1 MARTRTEEDS
11 IVFNVADVAR
21 ADPPA
26 EPYDRL
32 VSRFGIMFFDDP
44 DAAFSNLASWLG
56 PRGRFAFAVWGPAP
70 DNPWMSI
77 IRESVGTVID
87 VPPPDPEAP
96 GPFRYGGGEKLLGLL
111 AAAGLGDLDLQ
122 DWQGDLPLGG
132 GLPANAAA
140 DFALESLLCRGSARR
155 RRRGRA
161 SRGAPADDGAFCRT
175 REGRRRAGLGARSH
189 RHRHA
194 PLMPSTLYK
203 GKQKKNV
210 QIYLVNCTET

>member
-96 GPFRYGGGEKLLGLL
+96 GPFRYGGAEKLLGLL

-140 DFALESLLCRGSARR
+140 DFALESFSVGDLLAGADEAVLQEVRRLMTARFAEHERGGAVRASARVHIVTGTR
-155 RRRGRA
+155 R
-161 SRGAPADDGAFCRT
+161 
-175 REGRRRAGLGARSH
+175 
-189 RHRHA
+189 
-194 PLMPSTLYK
+194 
-203 GKQKKNV
+203 
-210 QIYLVNCTET
+210 